1 MEGSTNYF
9 LEKMKIDYRVLIN
22 PFSILKSGEV
32 REKIDCFVS
41 DNGIDAK
48 NFLAYSG
55 GERQRITLAGILAI
69 QKLINLSSNGRGLNL
84 LLLDESLGN
93 IDSRGTMEIVKILE
107 RLGITVMLI
116 TQNVEDVSIFRNCLR
131 VVKDDGVSK
140 FI

>member
-1 MEGSTNYF
+1 M
-9 LEKMKIDYRVLIN
+9 IN